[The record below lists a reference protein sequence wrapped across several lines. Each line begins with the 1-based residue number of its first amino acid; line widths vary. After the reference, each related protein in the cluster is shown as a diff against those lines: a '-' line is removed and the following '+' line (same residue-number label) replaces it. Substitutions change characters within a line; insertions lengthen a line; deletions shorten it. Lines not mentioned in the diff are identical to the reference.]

1 MSSNYKPGLGNVGSY
16 QVSGIPFVFSV
27 AASTTKTATL
37 NRVTSEV
44 QITTSGT
51 GCTVSF
57 GDSLNTA
64 YTLPEGLSTFRIKCK
79 SIQIITPAVVTA
91 SCCAS
96 LTSIE
101 SSMMS
106 IHIQSG
112 YGTVA

>member
-27 AASTTKTATL
+27 AISTTKTATL

-57 GDSLNTA
+57 GDSSNTT
-64 YTLPEGLSTFRIKCK
+64 YDLPAGLSTFRIKCK
-79 SIQIITPAVVTA
+79 SIQIITPVGATA

-106 IHIQSG
+106 THAQTD
-112 YGTVA
+112 YGSVV

>member
-16 QVSGIPFVFSV
+16 QVSGIPFVFNVS
-27 AASTTKTATL
+27 ASTTKTATL

-57 GDSLNTA
+57 GDSLSTT
-64 YTLPEGLSTFRIKCK
+64 YTLPAGLSTFRIKCK
-79 SIQIITPAVVTA
+79 SIKIITPGGTTA

-101 SSMMS
+101 SSMMPV
-106 IHIQSG
+106 HAQTD
-112 YGTVA
+112 YGSVA